1 MNRTQ
6 AVRPDSRAIAA
17 IRPVR
22 PADEPALS
30 DFFAGLS
37 AQTRYLRFFAP
48 VTPNPSLLHLLSG
61 GAAHVDAVI
70 GIRGGVIVGHAMAAD
85 RTEPKDPKGARVTD
99 IGVVVADAW
108 QGRGLGSA
116 LVRALIA
123 GAQARGVT
131 WMAMDV
137 LHANPR
143 ALAMI
148 KGHWPA
154 ADLDV
159 SPECGSAPI

>member
-61 GAAHVDAVI
+61 GAAVPPSDGSVPGLQATAGI
-70 GIRGGVIVGHAMAAD
+70 GQQEGHGE
-85 RTEPKDPKGARVTD
+85 RPYDP
-99 IGVVVADAW
+99 I
-108 QGRGLGSA
+108 
-116 LVRALIA
+116 
-123 GAQARGVT
+123 
-131 WMAMDV
+131 
-137 LHANPR
+137 
-143 ALAMI
+143 
-148 KGHWPA
+148 
-154 ADLDV
+154 
-159 SPECGSAPI
+159 SPVEFS